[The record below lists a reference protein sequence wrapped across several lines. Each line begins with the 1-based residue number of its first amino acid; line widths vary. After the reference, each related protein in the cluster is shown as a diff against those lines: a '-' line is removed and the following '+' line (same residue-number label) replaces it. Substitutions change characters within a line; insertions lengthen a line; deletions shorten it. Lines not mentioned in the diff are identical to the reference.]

1 LPAVLLPSAFYRLPH
16 VVASGSWHMAADLA
30 LLEWVSQGPARLVF
44 RTYSWDRPTL
54 SLART
59 EPFPDGWDQEAL
71 ARAGIQVVRRPTG
84 GGAVL
89 HVEEVTF
96 ALAASIPGPWGF
108 TPRAFS
114 SAAAETL
121 SSALRACGLE
131 GSATPWRARA
141 ALHPAAD
148 IRPGNTL
155 CFARSDPGEIE
166 ARGYKVAG
174 IASRFGRS
182 GALCHASVPLTG
194 RSRSVA
200 ELRTGASRDREAL
213 EGNARSVGELLGAP
227 SQGVEGLGRAIAA
240 ALEAGISSRFQAAFR
255 SVSLEDAGL
264 AAPAMGDAAERTPTA
279 GASMAAQGA

>member
-1 LPAVLLPSAFYRLPH
+1 MLLPSAFYRLPH
-16 VVASGSWHMAADLA
+16 LVASGSWHMTADVA

-54 SLART
+54 SLARA
-59 EPFPDGWDQEAL
+59 EPFPAGWDQPAL
-71 ARAGIQVVRRPTG
+71 ARAGIAVVRRPTG

-96 ALAASIPGPWGF
+96 ALAASIPGPWGL

-131 GSATPWRARA
+131 GSATPRRSRAT
-141 ALHPAAD
+141 LPAAD
-148 IRPGNTL
+148 TRPGNTL

-182 GALCHASVPLTG
+182 GALCHASIPLTG

-200 ELRTGASRDREAL
+200 EFRTGASRDREAL

-227 SQGVEGLGRAIAA
+227 ADCVEGLGRAIGT
-240 ALEAGISSRFQAAFR
+240 ALQGEISTRFQATFHPA
-255 SVSLEDAGL
+255 SLGDIGIVEPAGS
-264 AAPAMGDAAERTPTA
+264 DAAEHRPTA
-279 GASMAAQGA
+279 GATMVAPGA